1 MSEPFYAISFLVQK
15 ASMIDYYI
23 SDEFHGYSVIKD
35 DPAFKLIRKFLYLI
49 MTKFILMYNIQL
61 NVINNTNQHEL
72 SLSLCYA
79 LPCATNLI

>member
-49 MTKFILMYNIQL
+49 MTMSILMYNSL
-61 NVINNTNQHEL
+61 L
-72 SLSLCYA
+72 SFISDV
-79 LPCATNLI
+79 N